1 MSHLSTERLALL
13 SDDPPTPA
21 ELSHLAA
28 CDSCAAERR
37 AYASLRDMSAQET
50 ARIDRPLTQ
59 WEGLRGA
66 LEADGLI
73 GSRRGL
79 GAQRI
84 VRWSS
89 RAAAALLLVAGGA
102 IAGRLTVSSAR
113 VATTGSAPDSASVT
127 APMTASAN
135 VIPAQ
140 YASLDEARA
149 AQTQLQVAYQAAT
162 AYIAQHDSTHPAA
175 MSQAAMRTRL
185 AALDH
190 VSQAVGEALDQAPY
204 DPVINGYYLTTLG
217 QREAA
222 IRQLNTALPVGM
234 RITSY

>member
-13 SDDPPTPA
+13 SDDPPTAA
-21 ELSHLAA
+21 ELNHLAA
-28 CDSCAAERR
+28 CASCAAERR
-37 AYASLRDMSAQET
+37 AYASLRAMSAQES
-50 ARIDRPLTQ
+50 ARIDRPLSE
-59 WEGLRGA
+59 WDRLRGA
-66 LEADGLI
+66 LDADGLMN
-73 GSRRGL
+73 GSAARR
-79 GAQRI
+79 QRI
-84 VRWSS
+84 ARWTS
-89 RAAAALLLVAGGA
+89 RAAAALVLVSGGA
-102 IAGRLTVSSAR
+102 VAGRLSAAPAAAPIMAQAQDTAN
-113 VATTGSAPDSASVT
+113 VIVPPSEDAT
-127 APMTASAN
+127 

-140 YASLDEARA
+140 YSSLDQARS

-175 MSQAAMRTRL
+175 MSPAAMRTRL

-222 IRQLNTALPVGM
+222 LRQLNTALPVGM